1 MVFEKLFCQEKSE
14 ENYLQMLPGH
24 TDDVS
29 AVTLELMGAFVYS
42 FTASSTES
50 WRLQQWEQTE
60 KEDPLLVY
68 EYGHSLI
75 WEKAL
80 LQINTIYIV
89 SYG

>member
-14 ENYLQMLPGH
+14 ENYLQMLSGH

-29 AVTLELMGAFVYS
+29 AVMGAFVYS
-42 FTASSTES
+42 FTPSSTES

-68 EYGHSLI
+68 GYGPDRELCY
-75 WEKAL
+75 K
-80 LQINTIYIV
+80 
-89 SYG
+89 